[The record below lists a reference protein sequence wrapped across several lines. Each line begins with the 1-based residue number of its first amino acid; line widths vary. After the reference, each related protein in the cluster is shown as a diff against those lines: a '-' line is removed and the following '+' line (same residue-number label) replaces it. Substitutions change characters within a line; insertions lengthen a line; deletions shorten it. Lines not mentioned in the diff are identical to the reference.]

1 MAAVTLR
8 SLLGAVEDE
17 NLTILAGEDHL
28 DQAVRWIHMVESIEI
43 SSFLEGQEITFT
55 TGAALT
61 SQDELYEMVKMIIDN
76 RAAAIVIN
84 LGPYIKKVPEKVVEY
99 CREHR
104 FPLITAPWETHMA
117 HIMQIFCMKI
127 TEADKESMELSSA
140 VKNAIF
146 FPNQEELYF
155 PALERYHYSPKWS
168 YCAAMIEI
176 VQGVQV
182 IEGDRRRKIQKY
194 IENQLLFQERDVIV
208 FEIEDKILLI
218 FNQLSEEEVIA
229 ELQQVIRNYQ
239 GLLRKDERSYIGIG
253 KGTKNMQCISKSYN
267 QAKGALRL
275 QKTRNLPEQA
285 TSYTELGL
293 YKILLAMEDK
303 GIGREYYQE
312 MLGKLIKYDETDHTD
327 YCKVLECYLNHSG
340 KVKETSEE
348 LFVHRN
354 TVNKKINKI
363 EEILGCDLSELD
375 TRVKFK
381 IAFMI
386 QEIL

>member
-1 MAAVTLR
+1 MAVVTLR
-8 SLLGAVEDE
+8 SLLEAVEE
-17 NLTILAGEDHL
+17 EKLTILAGENNL

-43 SSFLEGQEITFT
+43 SGFLEGQEIAFT
-55 TGAALT
+55 TGAALK
-61 SQDELYEMVKMIIDN
+61 SEDELCQMVKGIIAN
-76 RAAAIVIN
+76 RATAIVVN
-84 LGPYIKKVPEKVVEY
+84 LGPYIREVPLEIIEY
-99 CREHR
+99 CKEYQ

-155 PALERYHYSPKWS
+155 PSLERYHYSPKWS
-168 YCAAMIEI
+168 YCVAMIEVI
-176 VQGVQV
+176 QGVQQV
-182 IEGDRRRKIQKY
+182 DAERRKKIQKY
-194 IENQLLFQERDVIV
+194 IENQLLYQYQDVIV
-208 FEIEDKILLI
+208 FEIEEKVILI
-218 FNQLSEEEVIA
+218 FNRLSEEQVLEA
-229 ELQQVIRNYQ
+229 LKRVIRNYQ
-239 GLLRKDERSYIGIG
+239 GLLRKDERSYIGVG
-253 KGTKNMQCISKSYN
+253 KSTINMKCISKSFN

-275 QKTRNLPEQA
+275 QKIRNLPEQA
-285 TSYTELGL
+285 VSYTDLGL
-293 YKILLAMEDK
+293 YKILLALDDK
-303 GIGREYYQE
+303 GIGREYHQE
-312 MLGKLIKYDETDHTD
+312 MLGKLIKYDETDQTD
-327 YCKVLECYLNHSG
+327 LCKVLECYLNHSG

-363 EEILGCDLSELD
+363 EEIIGCDMSDLD
-375 TRVKFK
+375 TRMRFK